1 MKNYFPADYCPQRE
15 KVLDLSRSVLT
26 GNRNYARSRRHHG
39 RYASKVDRQSSR
51 DQLRRAASWLCTC
64 FGDVDVDCSRCFGDD
79 LPTISET
86 RTSCDVPIR
95 RREHTLY
102 DGPADHLAQLFRWYR
117 EHVKSMD
124 HYEVEAFLREKFL
137 SRTKGHSVK
146 TRHAYDHLINELKY
160 FRINDYGHWSN
171 YFFQSSFVIEL
182 KPHTPLS

>member
-26 GNRNYARSRRHHG
+26 GNRRYARARHRHG
-39 RYASKVDRQSSR
+39 RYATKVDRQSSR

-64 FGDVDVDCSRCFGDD
+64 HGDVDVDCSRCYADD

-95 RREHTLY
+95 RREHTFY
-102 DGPADHLAQLFRWYR
+102 DGFADDLAQLFRWYR
-117 EHVKSMD
+117 DHVKNMD
-124 HYEVEAFLREKFL
+124 HCEVEWFLRDKFL
-137 SRTKGHSVK
+137 SRTMGHSVK
-146 TRHAYDHLINELKY
+146 TRHAYDHLIDELKD
-160 FRINDYGHWSN
+160 FRINDYSCRSK
-171 YFFQSSFVIEL
+171 YFEPSFVVDI